1 MAGILPTAI
10 HNGKRYYLI
19 GRESK
24 KIKFPDSGLYSDF
37 GGGIDKG
44 ESILNTAIREG
55 FEETIGIIGD
65 KKRIGSLIKNKLYKK
80 VRFKNDT
87 LYVIK
92 IKYDKDLP
100 KKFDV
105 KYKTLYNFLKK
116 SPIKIQKKFKVFLEK
131 DKIKWV
137 TKEQLLSN
145 KKSLRKLFLKQ
156 VKLL

>member
-10 HNGKRYYLI
+10 HKGKRYYLI

-24 KIKFPDSGLYSDF
+24 FPESGLYADF
-37 GGGIDKG
+37 GGHKDKG

-65 KKRIGSLIKNKLYKK
+65 KKKIGSLIKNKLYKK
-80 VRFKNDT
+80 IKINNDA
-87 LYVIK
+87 LYIIK

-100 KKFDV
+100 KKFDN
-105 KYKTLYNFLKK
+105 KYKTLCNFLKK
-116 SPIKIQKKFKVFLEK
+116 SPKNIQNKFEIYIEK

-145 KKSLRKLFLKQ
+145 KKSLRKLFIKQ
-156 VKLL
+156 AKLL

>member
-1 MAGILPTAI
+1 MAGILPTAM

-24 KIKFPDSGLYSDF
+24 KIKFPERGLYADF
-37 GGGIDKG
+37 GGRKDKG

-55 FEETIGIIGD
+55 FEETIGIIGN

-80 VRFKNDT
+80 IKIKNDT
-87 LYVIK
+87 LYVIS

-105 KYKTLYNFLKK
+105 KYKTLCNFLKK
-116 SPIKIQKKFKVFLEK
+116 SPKNIQNKFEIYIEK

-145 KKSLRKLFLKQ
+145 KKSLRKLFIKQ
-156 VKLL
+156 AKLL